1 MATRVRVSS
10 LRSTAR
16 RCSSHG
22 TRHLILQLLALLARA
37 TATATA
43 SCGNAALTT
52 QHTLNTPDGRSRFYL
67 KYKPSGVMVASNY
80 PLVIELHGLSACA
93 SHLYGFSGWKG
104 VADRNNFILVTPQGE
119 SRSWNAG
126 RCCGDSR
133 ESQLNVDDVSFLRT
147 VATQVLAAEPGVDPT
162 RVYFTGHSTGC
173 MMAQR
178 MAIEASDLVAAV
190 ACHAGTLMA
199 PPSSPASD
207 SITTPSGYTT
217 VPVMAIHGQLD
228 NTVNF
233 NYRTVL
239 RVPYWPGALRNL
251 NWWRQLNGCTTSSP
265 TTTSYGS
272 YSIHLHTQCMGSSQ
286 VALVDIPSAGHM
298 CFASYPPYVDTTQ
311 LAWNFTQQFYRHP
324 ASTSSPPPP
333 PPSLPSPS
341 PPPPMPPLS
350 LSIPSPLPPSPP
362 PTPPPLPSP
371 PPPTPPPPSPPAC
384 PDPATV
390 ATGCALTGERQRGC
404 SCQLA
409 FDGGCT
415 TPTRVVLYCE

>member
-162 RVYFTGHSTGC
+162 C
-173 MMAQR
+173 
-178 MAIEASDLVAAV
+178 L
-190 ACHAGTLMA
+190 L
-199 PPSSPASD
+199 
-207 SITTPSGYTT
+207 
-217 VPVMAIHGQLD
+217 
-228 NTVNF
+228 
-233 NYRTVL
+233 
-239 RVPYWPGALRNL
+239 YWPLHWMHDGAADGDRGLGPRG
-251 NWWRQLNGCTTSSP
+251 RGCVP
-265 TTTSYGS
+265 RG
-272 YSIHLHTQCMGSSQ
+272 HPDGA
-286 VALVDIPSAGHM
+286 ALV
-298 CFASYPPYVDTTQ
+298 
-311 LAWNFTQQFYRHP
+311 
-324 ASTSSPPPP
+324 SS
-333 PPSLPSPS
+333 
-341 PPPPMPPLS
+341 
-350 LSIPSPLPPSPP
+350 
-362 PTPPPLPSP
+362 
-371 PPPTPPPPSPPAC
+371 
-384 PDPATV
+384 V
-390 ATGCALTGERQRGC
+390 
-404 SCQLA
+404 
-409 FDGGCT
+409 
-415 TPTRVVLYCE
+415 